1 MTKSKS
7 PQVSLGNSP
16 SRPGLVGQTG
26 VQGTFSQT
34 SMVSE
39 QRNSFAATASRTR
52 ENRARQVQYE
62 VITEETKQDSTGPD
76 VAEPITTK
84 KQRKTTT
91 AKKTVS
97 SSQAYNSLKPRES
110 VNIEPVRSSLG
121 VQAISKQRVSTATK
135 KSSTMNANNMT
146 KTASKTETFK
156 QGNTIRTVTT
166 TTKTITTS
174 SQQKNVVSSM
184 KKSSVANSLTV
195 TKQTQSS
202 NMRTKS
208 AIKGNLNRGR
218 TGRQG
223 ALTGDER

>member
-16 SRPGLVGQTG
+16 SRPGLVGQTA
-26 VQGTFSQT
+26 VQGTFSQK
-34 SMVSE
+34 SMVTE
-39 QRNSFAATASRTR
+39 QRNSFAASASRTQQ
-52 ENRARQVQYE
+52 NGARQVQYE

-76 VAEPITTK
+76 VAEPVTTK

-97 SSQAYNSLKPRES
+97 SSQAYNSLKPRET

-121 VQAISKQRVSTATK
+121 VQAITKQRVQTATK
-135 KSSTMNANNMT
+135 KSSTMNSNNQT

-156 QGNTIRTVTT
+156 QGNMIRTVTT
-166 TTKTITTS
+166 TTKTVTTS
-174 SQQKNVVSSM
+174 SQQKNVVSST

-195 TKQTQSS
+195 TKQT
-202 NMRTKS
+202 
-208 AIKGNLNRGR
+208 
-218 TGRQG
+218 
-223 ALTGDER
+223 